1 MTDPPLSAAT
11 LMCLPP
17 PETALAPLPRF
28 IARVEFL
35 GAPDDADSKLETAL
49 LAVGFTRAIQGA
61 DGRVFKL
68 PSGTYVGDVR
78 SADVVKVKDAIARI
92 ARAIYPSAWVLVT
105 RGPSAWATEE
115 LEQAPVPAGMTRQ

>member
-1 MTDPPLSAAT
+1 MTEPPLSVAT
-11 LMCLPP
+11 LACPPP

-35 GAPDDADSKLETAL
+35 SAPDDADSKLETAL

-78 SADVVKVKDAIARI
+78 SADVVKVKDAIVRI
-92 ARAIYPSAWVLVT
+92 TRTIHPSAWVLVT
-105 RGPSAWATEE
+105 CGPSAWATEE
-115 LEQAPVPAGMTRQ
+115 LEQAPVPPGMTRQ